1 MLCNRYIIYIPVYI
15 YIKALV
21 VKINYG
27 LSNSICFLLHIL
39 S

>member
-1 MLCNRYIIYIPVYI
+1 MLCNRYIIYGE

-27 LSNSICFLLHIL
+27 LGNSICFLLHIP